1 MTFDKQTKYRD
12 LKLLPQDKM
21 DEVEQI
27 LKCSPHL
34 FKMANFT
41 DDIVDMYR
49 PLQFRHRH
57 VVGIRVLYKYE

>member
-1 MTFDKQTKYRD
+1 
-12 LKLLPQDKM
+12 M